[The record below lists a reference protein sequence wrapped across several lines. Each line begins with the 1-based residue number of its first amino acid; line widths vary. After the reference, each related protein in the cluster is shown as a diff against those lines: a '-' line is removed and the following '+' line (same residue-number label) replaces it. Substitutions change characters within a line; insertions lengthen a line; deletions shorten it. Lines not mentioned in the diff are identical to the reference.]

1 MATATPGSS
10 SINKFSKALQ
20 EVYKM
25 RSVRPI
31 SLLLLL
37 LAPLV
42 FATTAAQA
50 AIETAAEHAVIMD
63 GESGQIL
70 WSKNADTP
78 SPPASMSKLM
88 TLELLF
94 QRLKDG
100 RVKLTETFPVSQR
113 AWSTQGSK
121 GFAALGAR
129 IPVETLIRG
138 IIIASA
144 NDMCVVVAE
153 SLGGSVESFADM
165 MNARA
170 KQLGL
175 TQSHFVNPNGL
186 PDPPGQMM
194 SVVDL
199 AKLARH
205 LIYDYPQYYHYFSER
220 SFTMDVG
227 NGHSI
232 TQQNRDSVLDMFPGT
247 DGLKTG
253 HTDAAGYGITVSA
266 VQNGQRL
273 VLVLNGLRYPQLDKM
288 TPAAQDWHG
297 VRLRGEEAA
306 RMLGIAFREFRH
318 YQLFKPG
325 DVVGQAE
332 VWQGSNN
339 TVPLVVSGNVGVTM
353 QVESRA
359 GMKVVVDYDGPVQAP
374 IAKGQQIGV
383 IKVTAPDFPG
393 METPLYA
400 ANSVSGAG
408 LFGRMYLGLHALI
421 FGHSGQ

>member
-1 MATATPGSS
+1 MGSS
-10 SINKFSKALQ
+10 ISAPRSSSTNRLRTLSRSFPTMRLTRVSFVLLFAIALLG
-20 EVYKM
+20 VKL
-25 RSVRPI
+25 P
-31 SLLLLL
+31 
-37 LAPLV
+37 
-42 FATTAAQA
+42 AASA
-50 AIETAAEHAVIMD
+50 AMETAAEHAILMD
-63 GESGQIL
+63 GDTGQVL
-70 WSKNADTP
+70 WSKDAATA

-100 RVKLTETFPVSQR
+100 RVKLTDTFPVSQR

-121 GFAALGAR
+121 GFAMINAR

-153 SLGGSVESFADM
+153 SLGGSVEAFADM

-175 TQSHFVNPNGL
+175 SQSHFVNPDGL

-194 SVVDL
+194 SALDL

-205 LIYDYPQYYHYFSER
+205 LIKTYPQYYHYFAER
-220 SFTMDVG
+220 SFSMDVG

-232 TQQNRDSVLDMFPGT
+232 TQQNRDSVLDKFPGT

-266 VQNGQRL
+266 VQNGHRL
-273 VLVLNGLRYPQLDKM
+273 ILVLNGLRYPQLDKM

-297 VRLRGEEAA
+297 VQLRGDEAA
-306 RMLGIAFREFRH
+306 RLMGIAFREFKH
-318 YQLFKPG
+318 YPLFKAN
-325 DVVGQAE
+325 DVVGQAT
-332 VWQGSNN
+332 VWQGEKA
-339 TVPLVVSGNVGVTM
+339 TVPVTVKAPIGVTL
-353 QVESRA
+353 QADSRS
-359 GMKVVVDYDGPVQAP
+359 GMKV
-374 IAKGQQIGV
+374 
-383 IKVTAPDFPG
+383 
-393 METPLYA
+393 
-400 ANSVSGAG
+400 S
-408 LFGRMYLGLHALI
+408 
-421 FGHSGQ
+421 